1 MRERAG
7 TWFQRS
13 LAAYNGGNPEVR
25 ELGAAAVRIEV
36 RGERYPEALER
47 RTGL

>member
-25 ELGAAAVRIEV
+25 DLAAAAARM
-36 RGERYPEALER
+36 
-47 RTGL
+47 